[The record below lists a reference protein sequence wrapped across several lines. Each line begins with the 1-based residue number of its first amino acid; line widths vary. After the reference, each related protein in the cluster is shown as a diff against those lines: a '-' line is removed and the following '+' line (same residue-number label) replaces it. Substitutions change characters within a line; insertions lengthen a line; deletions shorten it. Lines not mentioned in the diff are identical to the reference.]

1 MSLPF
6 VELNREQEE
15 NSFFHFWHKVSLSP
29 MYLLHSLIHRSRCHR
44 LLLLFY
50 IEKSQ
55 KRINEKKKFTKIVL
69 LFLLDAIRSYGSHT
83 HHQCR
88 HYWRQSFRWWQF
100 STFYLHCF
108 FLFVGQIFLKASN
121 FLHEKFLL
129 LRLLTFSFQ
138 FTRWGKF
145 VVQALFLFIVIQP
158 SKTSLIFCWQ
168 RWWKIM

>member
-6 VELNREQEE
+6 VELSKEKEK
-15 NSFFHFWHKVSLSP
+15 NSFFHFWYKLSLSP
-29 MYLLHSLIHRSRCHR
+29 MYLLHSLIHRSRCHHR
-44 LLLLFY
+44 LLLLFLSRRV
-50 IEKSQ
+50 K
-55 KRINEKKKFTKIVL
+55 KRINEKKKFTKIIL

-88 HYWRQSFRWWQF
+88 HYWRQSFHSDDDNSQVF
-100 STFYLHCF
+100 ICNVLFY
-108 FLFVGQIFLKASN
+108 FVGQKFKKAPN
-121 FLHEKFLL
+121 FLHEKFL
-129 LRLLTFSFQ
+129 LLTFSFQ